1 MPYPLSPSSA
11 EKPIRNKVL
20 QGKFIT
26 FEGIDGSGK
35 TTQLRMLASHLR
47 VKGYN
52 VLTTLE
58 PGGTPLGRRLRE
70 AFLETEE
77 TVAPLAELL
86 LFAADRAQHVN
97 FLVKPALEE
106 GKIVISDR
114 FADATFAYQ
123 GAGRGFSEEIIN
135 QVIRL
140 ATGGLKP
147 DLTLF
152 FDISIEKAMLRT
164 NSRDGEKRNRM
175 DFETREFYA
184 RVREAYLQ
192 IAETEPNRFH
202 VINADGAVEEIHTK
216 VSDLVAK
223 FLSEASKTSSI

>member
-1 MPYPLSPSSA
+1 L
-11 EKPIRNKVL
+11 R
-20 QGKFIT
+20 GKFIT

-35 TTQLRMLASHLR
+35 TTQLRMLASDLR

-52 VLTTLE
+52 VLTTME

-77 TVAPLAELL
+77 NVSPLAELL
-86 LFAADRAQHVN
+86 LFAADRAQHID
-97 FLVKPALEE
+97 LLIKPAIDE

-123 GAGRGFSEEIIN
+123 GAGRGFPERLVN
-135 QVIRL
+135 QVIKL

-152 FDISIEKAMLRT
+152 FDVSIDKALLRT
-164 NSRDGEKRNRM
+164 KSRSKSGEKINRM
-175 DFETREFYA
+175 DFETTEFYE
-184 RVREAYLQ
+184 RVRAAYLQ
-192 IAETEPNRFH
+192 ILEKEPKRF
-202 VINADGAVEEIHTK
+202 VKIDANSSVEEIHKRVLQIIT
-216 VSDLVAK
+216 DFLAK
-223 FLSEASKTSSI
+223 AESQTA